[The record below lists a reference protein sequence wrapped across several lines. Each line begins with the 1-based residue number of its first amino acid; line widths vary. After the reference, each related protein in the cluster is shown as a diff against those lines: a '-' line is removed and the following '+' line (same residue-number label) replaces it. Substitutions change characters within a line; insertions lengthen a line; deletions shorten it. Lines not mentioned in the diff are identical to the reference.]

1 MQNKLRPMKEYLK
14 NDKVA
19 LRALE
24 PEDIDILFG
33 WENDE
38 EIWEVSNTLAPF
50 SKYILALYI
59 KNSDKDI
66 YESKQ
71 LRLMIDDSKGNTV
84 GAIDLFDFDP
94 YHQRAGIGI
103 LIHDRTERSKG
114 YASAVLQLMIAY
126 CFDKLSLHQ
135 LFANIAKENEI
146 SLKLFA
152 NAGFEIIGTKRE
164 WLRRGHQWEDE
175 LLLQRINKSSTLR

>member
-1 MQNKLRPMKEYLK
+1 MIEYLK
-14 NDKVA
+14 NDKVS

-24 PEDIDILFG
+24 PEDIDLLFL

-71 LRLMIDDSKGNTV
+71 LRLMIDDRAGKTV

-94 YHQRAGIGI
+94 YHQRAGLGI
-103 LIHDRTERSKG
+103 LIHDKEERSKG
-114 YASAVLQLMIAY
+114 YAAAALRLMISY
-126 CFDKLSLHQ
+126 CFDKLNLHQ
-135 LFANIAKENEI
+135 LFANIAKGNEV
-146 SLKLFA
+146 SLNLFT
-152 NAGFEIIGTKRE
+152 NEGFVIIGTKKD
-164 WLRRGHQWEDE
+164 WLRSGNQWQDE
-175 LLLQRINKSSTLR
+175 LLLQRINR